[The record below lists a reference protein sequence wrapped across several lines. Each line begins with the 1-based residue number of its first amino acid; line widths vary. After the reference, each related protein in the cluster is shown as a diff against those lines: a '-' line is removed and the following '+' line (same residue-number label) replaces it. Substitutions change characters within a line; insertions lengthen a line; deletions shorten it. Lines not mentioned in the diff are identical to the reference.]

1 MFNRILK
8 LIKIAITVTAIA
20 FVGQSPVHAAIKATG
35 TVLLDANNT
44 YTIFKTAERHP
55 LADLEAHCADV
66 HDRLDSG
73 WLKFGHADWEER
85 TATCKVTV
93 TKVAANSA
101 HEAFL
106 EQVDAGTL
114 VIGN

>member
-1 MFNRILK
+1 MNLLNI
-8 LIKIAITVTAIA
+8 IKTLAATAII
-20 FVGQSPVHAAIKATG
+20 VIISQSPVHAATKATG
-35 TVLLDANNT
+35 TVLLDANNS
-44 YTIFKTAERHP
+44 YTIFKTAEQHL
-55 LADLEAHCADV
+55 LADLESHCADV
-66 HDRLDSG
+66 HDRLTSG
-73 WLKFGHADWEER
+73 WLKFGQADWEER